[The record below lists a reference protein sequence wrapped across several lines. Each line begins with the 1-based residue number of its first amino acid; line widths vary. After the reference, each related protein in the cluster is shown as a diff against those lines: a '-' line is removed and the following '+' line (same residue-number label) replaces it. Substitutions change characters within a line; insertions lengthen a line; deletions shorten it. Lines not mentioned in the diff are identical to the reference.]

1 MKPPIL
7 LPRFVWTGPVINL
20 GNDSC
25 NNIFSFKNIWVC
37 VNEALNTGFLD
48 FSITSHCCMEE
59 IQRSFALMSRLG
71 RKAKQGQQARRTD
84 WSDGSRCTYWLLH
97 CDETLKSSSHLAKP
111 HLTVGFLQLCFT
123 LQEAFFVFPQNK
135 LVLFAICC
143 GKRVSPDL
151 HCRAP
156 NKILQTMAR
165 WMSSVLFRKETCY
178 TVVSCIYEP

>member
-7 LPRFVWTGPVINL
+7 LPRFVWTGPVITL

-25 NNIFSFKNIWVC
+25 NNVFSFKNIWVC

-84 WSDGSRCTYWLLH
+84 
-97 CDETLKSSSHLAKP
+97 
-111 HLTVGFLQLCFT
+111 
-123 LQEAFFVFPQNK
+123 
-135 LVLFAICC
+135 
-143 GKRVSPDL
+143 
-151 HCRAP
+151 
-156 NKILQTMAR
+156 
-165 WMSSVLFRKETCY
+165 
-178 TVVSCIYEP
+178 

>member
-7 LPRFVWTGPVINL
+7 LPRFVWTGPVITL

-25 NNIFSFKNIWVC
+25 NNIFSLKNIWVC

-84 WSDGSRCTYWLLH
+84 
-97 CDETLKSSSHLAKP
+97 
-111 HLTVGFLQLCFT
+111 
-123 LQEAFFVFPQNK
+123 
-135 LVLFAICC
+135 
-143 GKRVSPDL
+143 
-151 HCRAP
+151 
-156 NKILQTMAR
+156 
-165 WMSSVLFRKETCY
+165 
-178 TVVSCIYEP
+178 